1 VTLILLLRFDWA
13 SVVSGRVVQL
23 TLKKLHFVPTVTLKA
38 MAKRFLI
45 TNYLVVKKPI
55 FLSLSVIEV
64 KLA

>member
-1 VTLILLLRFDWA
+1 MTLILLLRFDWA

-55 FLSLSVIEV
+55 FLCLSVIEV

>member
-1 VTLILLLRFDWA
+1 MTLILLLRFDWA

-23 TLKKLHFVPTVTLKA
+23 TLQKLHFVPTVTLKA

-55 FLSLSVIEV
+55 FLRLSVIEV